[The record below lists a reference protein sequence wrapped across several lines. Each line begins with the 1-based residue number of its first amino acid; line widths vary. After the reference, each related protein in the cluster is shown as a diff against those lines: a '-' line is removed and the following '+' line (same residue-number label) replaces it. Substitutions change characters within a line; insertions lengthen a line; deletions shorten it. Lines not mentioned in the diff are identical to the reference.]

1 MFLLNVFSPQKWINN
16 KNNQYIDGY
25 VNLNVNLLDDF
36 YIIPDEKNNG
46 NGIVSTYCGYIYDV
60 EENISLEH
68 VRVKRIV
75 SYQREWERIYSGM
88 SARFECFCSKTIE
101 YNNLFK
107 KYNYEPFL
115 IKDDVFLD
123 VMKQNCF
130 FTFGERSEIDLKQI
144 INCIKIKDANA
155 SVYFFSGG
163 LEKYNDDLRLI
174 SNELWIS
181 SNISCEEIQSLI
193 DDTNSN
199 SNYDIRVL
207 NKKDINTNIEY
218 VIIGKGIIDSYDNYN
233 EKILKNDITVLKFD

>member
-36 YIIPDEKNNG
+36 FIIPDEKNKG
-46 NGIVSTYCGYIYDV
+46 NGIVSRYCGYIYDV

-88 SARFECFCSKTIE
+88 SARFECFCSKAIE

-107 KYNYEPFL
+107 KYNYEPVL

-144 INCIKIKDANA
+144 INCIKIKEPI
-155 SVYFFSGG
+155 SFIF
-163 LEKYNDDLRLI
+163 EK
-174 SNELWIS
+174 E
-181 SNISCEEIQSLI
+181 
-193 DDTNSN
+193 
-199 SNYDIRVL
+199 
-207 NKKDINTNIEY
+207 KDFNVFGFKN
-218 VIIGKGIIDSYDNYN
+218 GK
-233 EKILKNDITVLKFD
+233 